1 MCDYSL
7 ETVDQRDARSN
18 ESLVTA
24 RIGEH
29 KTIGLV
35 SPGRPSTA
43 VCLVSG
49 TRARI
54 TASSSMVRDFH
65 LPTDTVMATFTQ
77 RELPSDGVD
86 YRDGFIFDDAPDM
99 HHLLQEFDLGVTIV
113 PMANDTA
120 VVHKQE
126 RELVDA

>member
-7 ETVDQRDARSN
+7 ETTDQREARS
-18 ESLVTA
+18 EELLVTA

-35 SPGRPSTA
+35 SPGKPDMA
-43 VCLVSG
+43 VCLIDG

-54 TASSSMVRDFH
+54 NVSPGMYNRFGIPRGPA
-65 LPTDTVMATFTQ
+65 MATFRQ
-77 RELPSDGVD
+77 RELPDSAID
-86 YRDGFIFDDAPDM
+86 YRDGFVFDDVPNVLR
-99 HHLLQEFDLGVTIV
+99 LLQDFDLDVAIV
-113 PMANDTA
+113 PIEVENE
-120 VVHKQE
+120 VVHE